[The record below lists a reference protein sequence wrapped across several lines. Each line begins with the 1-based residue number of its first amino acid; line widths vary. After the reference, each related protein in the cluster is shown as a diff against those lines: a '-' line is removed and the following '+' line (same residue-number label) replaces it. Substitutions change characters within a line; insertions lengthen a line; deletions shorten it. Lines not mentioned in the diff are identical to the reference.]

1 MTYTLFK
8 KIFKGNT
15 FRVEDL
21 YLLES
26 FQISYLPGYLP
37 EREFAAVLWAYPP
50 IKTFLEKKCPDIVS
64 FIEHVIAAHG
74 PAKDQQQLGEYCD
87 TVVWTIADLLVYN
100 KCPQEYDKQEF
111 NKWDF
116 NEVTSITPLDDKVV
130 IDTGAGTG
138 RVTLEAALTARQVYS
153 IEPVTRLRQYI
164 REKAKEKG
172 LSNVFVLEGFQHAIP
187 LPDRFADVLL
197 TSHALGWHLEE
208 ELQEFERVTRNDG
221 FIIHCPGTAEESRD
235 DEYKHQRLVSEEWHY
250 DYSRYMEAD
259 GWKRKYWKQVK
270 R

>member
-8 KIFKGNT
+8 NIFKGNT

-50 IKTFLEKKCPDIVS
+50 IKTFLEKKFPGIIS
-64 FIEHVIAAHG
+64 FIEHVIAEYG
-74 PAKDQQQLGEYCD
+74 PAKDQQQLEEYSD

-116 NEVTSITPLDDKVV
+116 TEVTSITPLDGKVV
-130 IDTGAGTG
+130 IDSGAGTG
-138 RVTLEAALTARQVYS
+138 RVTLEAALTAKYVYS
-153 IEPVTRLRQYI
+153 VEPVTRLRQFI
-164 REKAKEKG
+164 REKAKEMG
-172 LSNVFVLEGFQHAIP
+172 LTNVFVLEGFQHSIP
-187 LPDRFADVLL
+187 LPDEFADVLL
-197 TSHALGWHLEE
+197 TSHALGWQLEE
-208 ELQEFERVTRNDG
+208 ELQEFERVTRKG
-221 FIIHCPGTAEESRD
+221 GHIIHCPGTAEESRD
-235 DEYKHQRLVSEEWHY
+235 DEHKHQRLVSEDWQY
-250 DYSRYMEAD
+250 KFSRYMEAD

-270 R
+270 

>member
-8 KIFKGNT
+8 KIFKGNS
-15 FRVEDL
+15 FRIEDL

-64 FIEHVIAAHG
+64 FIERIMAENA
-74 PAKDQQQLGEYCD
+74 PAKDQQQLAEFSD
-87 TVVWTIADLLVYN
+87 RVVWTIADLLVYN
-100 KCPQEYDKQEF
+100 KCPEEYDKQEF
-111 NKWDF
+111 NNWDF
-116 NEVTSITPLDDKVV
+116 TEVTSITPLNGKVV
-130 IDTGAGTG
+130 IDSGAGTG
-138 RVTLEAALTARQVYS
+138 RVTLEAALTAKHVYS
-153 IEPVTRLRQYI
+153 IEPVTRLRQFI

-172 LSNVFVLEGFQHAIP
+172 LTNVFVLEGFQHTIP

-197 TSHALGWHLEE
+197 TSHALGWQLEG
-208 ELQEFERVTRNDG
+208 ELQEFERVIREGG
-221 FIIHCPGTAEESRD
+221 FIIHCPGTAEESLN
-235 DEYKHQRLVSEEWHY
+235 DEHKHQRLVSEDWQYE
-250 DYSRYMEAD
+250 YSRYQEAD
-259 GWKRKYWKQVK
+259 GWKRKYWKQV

>member
-1 MTYTLFK
+1 MTYSLFK

-37 EREFAAVLWAYPP
+37 EREFAGILWAYPP
-50 IKTFLEKKCPDIVS
+50 IKTFLEKKCPEIGT
-64 FIEHVIAAHG
+64 FINQVMSVYE
-74 PAKDQQQLGEYCD
+74 PAKDEQQLAEYSN
-87 TVVWTIADLLVYN
+87 TVVWTVADLLVYN

-116 NEVTSITPLDDKVV
+116 TEVTSITPLDGKIV

-138 RVTLEAALTARQVYS
+138 KVTLEAALTAKQVFS

-164 REKAKEKG
+164 REKAKQKG
-172 LSNVFVLEGFQHAIP
+172 LTNVFVLEGFQHSIP
-187 LPDRFADVLL
+187 LPDEFADVLI
-197 TSHALGWHLEE
+197 TSHALGWKLEE
-208 ELQEFERVTRNDG
+208 ELREFERATRKG
-221 FIIHCPGTAEESRD
+221 GIIIHCPGTAEESRN
-235 DEYKHQRLVSEEWHY
+235 DELKHQRLVSEDWQYEF
-250 DYSRYMEAD
+250 SRYMEAD

-270 R
+270 

>member
-8 KIFKGNT
+8 NIFKGNT

-50 IKTFLEKKCPDIVS
+50 IKTFLEKKCPEIIS
-64 FIEHVIAAHG
+64 FIEHVTAKHG
-74 PAKDQQQLGEYCD
+74 PAKDQQQLAEFND
-87 TVVWTIADLLVYN
+87 TVIWTIADLLVYN
-100 KCPQEYDKQEF
+100 KCPKEYDKQEF

-138 RVTLEAALTARQVYS
+138 RVTLEAALTAKYVYS
-153 IEPVTRLRQYI
+153 IEPVTRLRQFI
-164 REKAKEKG
+164 REKAKEME
-172 LSNVFVLEGFQHAIP
+172 LINVFVLEGFQHSIP
-187 LPDRFADVLL
+187 LPDEFADVLL
-197 TSHALGWHLEE
+197 TSHALGWQLEE
-208 ELQEFERVTRNDG
+208 ELMEFERVTRKG
-221 FIIHCPGTAEESRD
+221 GHIIHCPGTAEESRN
-235 DEYKHQRLVSEEWHY
+235 DEHKHQRLISKDWHY
-250 DYSRYMEAD
+250 EFSRYVEAD

-270 R
+270 